1 MWISHK
7 SDGKIFSGIDVFLLT
22 PLHWSSPRNKML
34 PNIQQTA
41 VQENKPTLNHSSTG
55 KINSIVPLQRIRLCM
70 KHLGKHRENKFHQ
83 SFWSQKKNQLRKT
96 QQRNYTVQVPS
107 KLTILSRKWEQVIRS
122 WGFLVFKQNIL
133 PHQETVT
140 PHTVG

>member
-7 SDGKIFSGIDVFLLT
+7 SDSKIFSGIDVFFLT

-41 VQENKPTLNHSSTG
+41 VQEHKPTLNHSSTG

-70 KHLGKHRENKFHQ
+70 KHLGKHRENKFQ
-83 SFWSQKKNQLRKT
+83 LSFWSQEKNQLSKT
-96 QQRNYTVQVPS
+96 QQHNYTVQVLS
-107 KLTILSRKWEQVIRS
+107 KLYFQENENRLSEVEAFWFLSKAFCLTRKQ
-122 WGFLVFKQNIL
+122 
-133 PHQETVT
+133 
-140 PHTVG
+140 